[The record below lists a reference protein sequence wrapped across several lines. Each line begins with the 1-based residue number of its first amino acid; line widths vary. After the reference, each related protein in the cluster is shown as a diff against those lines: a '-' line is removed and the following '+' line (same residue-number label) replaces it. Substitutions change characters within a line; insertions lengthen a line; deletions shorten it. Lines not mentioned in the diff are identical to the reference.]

1 VVRLETEQMKVETQF
16 EYPVETWF
24 VGDSYDQIP
33 PHMRE
38 AIERYVI
45 EHKATGD
52 FLRAVITN
60 DLRGAVGHADDTNLQ
75 LLPVYVRWFYNRAPS
90 KCHGS
95 PALLEAWLQDA

>member
-1 VVRLETEQMKVETQF
+1 MTVETKF

-60 DLRGAVGHADDTNLQ
+60 DLRNAVNRADATNLQ

-90 KCHGS
+90 ACHGS
-95 PALLEAWLQDA
+95 PERLAAWLQGADA